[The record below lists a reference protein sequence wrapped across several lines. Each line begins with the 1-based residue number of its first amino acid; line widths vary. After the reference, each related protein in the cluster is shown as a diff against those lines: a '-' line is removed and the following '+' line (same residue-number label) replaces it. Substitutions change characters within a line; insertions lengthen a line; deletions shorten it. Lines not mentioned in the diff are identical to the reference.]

1 MLEQH
6 PMAWIVEINGFLI
19 DARQLPEELQ
29 DEARRGGLIPDLEA
43 LRGV

>member
-19 DARQLPEELQ
+19 DARRLPEELQ
-29 DEARRGGLIPDLEA
+29 EEARQRGLIPDLDA
-43 LRGV
+43 LRVA